1 MARRTR
7 LTVATALCALGTAG
21 LAAAAERATICHPDP
36 RGTRSLTVNG
46 DVTGYA
52 FANGRVDVRWTR
64 SRRCAG
70 TASWNYAADAHATA
84 PASCAAAVPSPG
96 RSVGEKLV
104 AAQGNRIVR
113 VVLAPASVDRPDRL
127 DVLDRASHRKVATWP
142 LIDRPARVA
151 LYGGVAV
158 LSAADRH
165 ALYALRLS
173 DGRIAML
180 GIARAGDRPIIGPQG
195 VVYQDDL
202 DLAMR
207 RAAPHSVTLKLLP
220 TAVVRNE
227 LARTGRQIGTSRIN
241 AIAMDG
247 KRVAFVVHDPAGN
260 CDKVLFWSI
269 QWHFVARLTERVGPT
284 CLPAHAAG
292 GITNVAIAGERAA
305 WTTHYGTSTRV
316 LAASIIDCVEWVVG
330 RPTSNGRQVAGLSG
344 DDNTLAFAVAGS
356 AGASNVA
363 LVPSRWRA
371 SSIARSNSRVVAISA
386 DGGRVAALR
395 EDGTVAVVTRGG
407 RPMHRIAV
415 GHASA
420 LSLHMHTL
428 AVLEQGTLDVYDVRS
443 GRLLHTWR
451 VPSNATSVDLQYGIA
466 VLAAGRDVFAVNA
479 ASGRTARLLHAPGSV
494 RAQIEEPG
502 AAVQF
507 NVGTRGYLRFIP
519 MSVIEASTS

>member
-1 MARRTR
+1 
-7 LTVATALCALGTAG
+7 
-21 LAAAAERATICHPDP
+21 
-36 RGTRSLTVNG
+36 
-46 DVTGYA
+46 
-52 FANGRVDVRWTR
+52 
-64 SRRCAG
+64 
-70 TASWNYAADAHATA
+70 
-84 PASCAAAVPSPG
+84 
-96 RSVGEKLV
+96 
-104 AAQGNRIVR
+104 
-113 VVLAPASVDRPDRL
+113 
-127 DVLDRASHRKVATWP
+127 
-142 LIDRPARVA
+142 
-151 LYGGVAV
+151 
-158 LSAADRH
+158 
-165 ALYALRLS
+165 
-173 DGRIAML
+173 ML

-202 DLAMR
+202 DLAMH
-207 RAAPHSVTLKLLP
+207 RAAPHNVTLKLLP
-220 TAVVRNE
+220 TAVVRHE

-241 AIAMDG
+241 AMAMDG
-247 KRVAFVVHDPAGN
+247 KRVAFVVHDPAGS

-284 CLPAHAAG
+284 CLPTHAPG

-330 RPTSNGRQVAGLSG
+330 RPTSSGRQVAGLAG

-386 DGGRVAALR
+386 DGGRVAALH
-395 EDGTVAVVTRGG
+395 EDGTVAIVTRGG

-415 GHASA
+415 GRASA
-420 LSLHMHTL
+420 ISLRMHTL
-428 AVLEQGTLDVYDVRS
+428 AVLEQGTLGVYDVRS

-451 VPSNATSVDLQYGIA
+451 VPLNATSVDLQYGIA

-479 ASGRTARLLHAPGSV
+479 ASGRTARLLHAPGPV
-494 RAQIEEPG
+494 RAQIEAPG

-507 NVGTRGYLRFIP
+507 NAGTRGYLRFIP

>member
-36 RGTRSLTVNG
+36 HGTRSLTVNG
-46 DVTGYA
+46 DVTGYG

-64 SRRCAG
+64 SKGCTGMTRWDYSANPHAA
-70 TASWNYAADAHATA
+70 ASASCQDDA
-84 PASCAAAVPSPG
+84 PAARGAD
-96 RSVGEKLV
+96 EKLV

-113 VVLAPASVDRPDRL
+113 VDLAPASVDRPDRL
-127 DVLDRASHRKVATWP
+127 DVLDRATHRRLASWP

-165 ALYALRLS
+165 ALYALRLA

-180 GIARAGDRPIIGPQG
+180 GIARAGDRPVIGPQG
-195 VVYQDDL
+195 VLYQDDL
-202 DLAMR
+202 DLAMH

-220 TAVVRNE
+220 AAVVRNE
-227 LARTGRQIGTSRIN
+227 LARAGRQIGTSRIN

-247 KRVAFVVHDPAGN
+247 KRVAFVVQDPAGS
-260 CDKVLFWSI
+260 CDKVLFWSV

-284 CLPAHAAG
+284 CLPTHAAG
-292 GITNVAIAGERAA
+292 GITNVAIAGERAV
-305 WTTHYGTSTRV
+305 WTTQYGTSTRV

-330 RPTSNGRQVAGLSG
+330 RPASGVERVAGLSG
-344 DDNTLAFAVAGS
+344 DNNTLAFAVERS
-356 AGASNVA
+356 SGASNVA
-363 LVPSRWRA
+363 LVPSGWRA
-371 SSIARSNSRVVAISA
+371 LNIARSNSRVVAISA
-386 DGGRVAALR
+386 DGGRVAALHD
-395 EDGTVAVVTRGG
+395 DGTVTILTRSG
-407 RPMHRIAV
+407 RQMHRIAV
-415 GHASA
+415 GDATSIA
-420 LSLHMHTL
+420 LHKHTL
-428 AVLEQGTLDVYDVRS
+428 AVLRRGTLGVYDVRS
-443 GRLLHTWR
+443 GRLLHTWA
-451 VPSNATSVDLQYGIA
+451 VPANATSVDIQYSIA
-466 VLAAGRDVFAVNA
+466 VLAAGRDVLAVNA
-479 ASGRTARLLHAPGSV
+479 TTGRTVRLLHAPGSV
-494 RAQIEEPG
+494 NAQIEEPG